1 MASFLSILIIE
12 DDDLTAQ
19 LYQKLLEDADYNVL
33 TVPDT
38 SQAEQ
43 TLAGIEVNLII
54 LDCILPDRQ
63 GIEWLVDL
71 RRHEAFERLPVI
83 LVSSIPQNATQM
95 RDDRYVWFM
104 EKPRQPQQIV
114 TAVESTIERFSR

>member
-1 MASFLSILIIE
+1 MASILSILIIE

-33 TVPDT
+33 TAANT
-38 SQAEQ
+38 LQAEQ
-43 TLAGIEVNLII
+43 TLAGIEINLII
-54 LDCILPDRQ
+54 LDFNLPDRQ
-63 GIEWLVDL
+63 GVDWLLDL
-71 RRHEAFERLPVI
+71 RAQIGFERLPVI
-83 LVSSIPQNATQM
+83 LVSGIQQNPGDL

-114 TAVESTIERFSR
+114 TAVQSTIERFSR